1 MRHTNTPGPMHL
13 LTEKEVAKM
22 TGFSIRPLQSW
33 RTRGGGPRFVKI
45 SARCVR
51 YRIEDVETW
60 IDERLRTS
68 TSDGGF

>member
-1 MRHTNTPGPMHL
+1 MRHTHTPGPMPL

-22 TGFSIRPLQSW
+22 TGFSIRTLQSW

-51 YRIEDVETW
+51 YRIEDVEAW